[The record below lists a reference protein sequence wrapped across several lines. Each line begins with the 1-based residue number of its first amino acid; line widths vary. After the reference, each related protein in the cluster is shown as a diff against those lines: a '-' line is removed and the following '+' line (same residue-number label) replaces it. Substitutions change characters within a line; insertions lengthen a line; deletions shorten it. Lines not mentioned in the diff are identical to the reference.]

1 VFDLTNSKS
10 FDNLSRWK
18 QGFLDNASPNDPQ
31 TYPFVVIGNKVD
43 REELRQV
50 QTADAK
56 RWCQENGNIPYFETS
71 ALDNIYVDTAF
82 IEMARS
88 ALKRESSNQIYSLPD
103 TIGGAGGAIKLSS
116 NDNQAKGGPVSKK
129 KKGCC

>member
-71 ALDNIYVDTAF
+71 ALDNI
-82 IEMARS
+82 
-88 ALKRESSNQIYSLPD
+88 
-103 TIGGAGGAIKLSS
+103 
-116 NDNQAKGGPVSKK
+116 
-129 KKGCC
+129 